1 VTVVW
6 RIAADTREYT
16 ADDMSGKGAEK
27 TGGRWNRP
35 GSPVVYAA
43 GSVALACLETVVHLN
58 LSGFPLN
65 RFLVRIEVPDE
76 VWAGRR
82 ALPTDVLP
90 VGWSA
95 IPEGRV
101 SVEAGDRWLAGLA
114 SALLLVPSVI
124 VPEEFNVLVNPRH
137 PDTVRLTTTKL
148 RPWLFDQRLGARAA
162 L

>member
-1 VTVVW
+1 MTSVW

-27 TGGRWNRP
+27 TGGRWNRA
-35 GSPVVYAA
+35 GSPVLYAA
-43 GSVALACLETVVHLN
+43 SSVALACLETVVHLN

-65 RFLVRIEVPDE
+65 RFLVRIDVPDE
-76 VWAGRR
+76 VWVGRQ
-82 ALPTDVLP
+82 ALSPGTLP

-101 SVEAGDRWLAGLA
+101 SVEAGDTWLSGAA

-124 VPEEFNVLVNPRH
+124 VPEESNILVNPRH
-137 PDTVRLTTTKL
+137 PDAGKLTATKL